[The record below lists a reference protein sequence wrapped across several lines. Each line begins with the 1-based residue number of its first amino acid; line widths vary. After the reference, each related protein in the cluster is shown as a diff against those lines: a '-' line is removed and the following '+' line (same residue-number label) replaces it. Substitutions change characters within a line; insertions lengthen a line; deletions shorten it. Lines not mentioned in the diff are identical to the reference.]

1 MKREIIFLNGEKAID
16 YKVGLKKDKSLIIAE
31 VRKLKANK
39 QIKSFNKKEGITG
52 IKYEIKLKDD
62 ETISIALSKEDRYN
76 ITVLDTIMNLKRI
89 YQDEAVISFNGDKV
103 VISSRETGIVQ
114 GEKDTD
120 LIMSL
125 LRSMHNTK
133 EITSVIKS
141 GTKMFT
147 YAIETKENE
156 RLRIQVDKKDPFV
169 KELDSFTNIYVK
181 KNKLKKALIKTALTA
196 GTIAVIAATPY
207 TRGTITKTYTE
218 VKQNVTSYL
227 EAQSEKSEMMA
238 KWPYLNSCAL
248 RLSDDR
254 ISKEDYLNFM
264 DELYSMIRY
273 YEANYTEEELKLNE
287 DYAKLMSWDELV
299 SEKYQDMMN
308 RRVY

>member
-1 MKREIIFLNGEKAID
+1 MKREIIFLNGETAID

-76 ITVLDTIMNLKRI
+76 IIVLDTIMNSKRI
-89 YQDEAVISFNGDKV
+89 YQDEAVISFNGGKV

-125 LRSMHNTK
+125 LRSMHNNK

-147 YAIETKENE
+147 YAIETK
-156 RLRIQVDKKDPFV
+156 
-169 KELDSFTNIYVK
+169 
-181 KNKLKKALIKTALTA
+181 
-196 GTIAVIAATPY
+196 
-207 TRGTITKTYTE
+207 
-218 VKQNVTSYL
+218 
-227 EAQSEKSEMMA
+227 
-238 KWPYLNSCAL
+238 
-248 RLSDDR
+248 
-254 ISKEDYLNFM
+254 
-264 DELYSMIRY
+264 
-273 YEANYTEEELKLNE
+273 
-287 DYAKLMSWDELV
+287 
-299 SEKYQDMMN
+299 
-308 RRVY
+308 

>member
-76 ITVLDTIMNLKRI
+76 IIVLDTIMNSKRI

-125 LRSMHNTK
+125 LRSMHNNK

-248 RLSDDR
+248 RLGDDR